1 MAKQLGFL
9 MDLSRCVGCKGCDMA
24 CQNEH
29 RLRDHR
35 RRRIVSLS
43 NRQNQVTGFVSMAC
57 NHCASPACMA
67 VCPNKCFKKRRD
79 GIVLHDPTNCIG
91 CKSCVGACPFHAPKF
106 SSLTGKVDKCNMCV
120 ERQEQGLLPAC
131 VSACIPEAL
140 SLIDIHTESD
150 VDYESSPEEMKM
162 AKITDPS
169 ARFLLPRKP
178 QRYWIT

>member
-9 MDLSRCVGCKGCDMA
+9 MDLSRCIGCKGCEMA

-35 RRRIVSLS
+35 RRKIVGVS
-43 NRQNQVTGFVSMAC
+43 NRQDQITGFVSMAC

-67 VCPNKCFKKRRD
+67 VCAYKCFKKRRD
-79 GIVLHDPTNCIG
+79 GIVVHDPTHCIG
-91 CKSCVGACPFHAPKF
+91 CKSCVGACPFNAPKY
-106 SSLTGKVDKCNMCV
+106 SSLTGKVDKCNMCI

-131 VSACIPEAL
+131 VAACIPEAL
-140 SLIDIHTESD
+140 SVIDID
-150 VDYESSPEEMKM
+150 IDGGKYECSLEGVKM

-169 ARFLLPRKP
+169 ARFLPPRKP